1 MDIEWYYIFTLF
13 SLKRKVAR
21 KCKFRGIKIK
31 SKVAGNVISRIV
43 KIIFVENNV
52 NTT

>member
-1 MDIEWYYIFTLF
+1 MDIEQYYIFT
-13 SLKRKVAR
+13 LKRKVAR

-31 SKVAGNVISRIV
+31 SKVAGNVISRIA